1 MFEYLKNIWEGIKD
15 FFGFFA
21 SVKKYI
27 EFVFQVLKDGWN
39 SIQTVY
45 ITYPFPAIIMTICIT
60 ATLVFIVLRVVNR
73 E

>member
-27 EFVFQVLKDGWN
+27 EFVFDVVKDGWN
-39 SIQTVY
+39 SVQNVY
-45 ITYPFPAIIMTICIT
+45 SLYPIPSVILTLCIT

-73 E
+73 K